1 MILFKRR
8 IWLEVDL
15 IHVIAFELM
24 FVIMFSQEEI
34 RLFHGDVSLLSNL
47 LDELDDQEMFTSNYK
62 LISIGA

>member
-1 MILFKRR
+1 M
-8 IWLEVDL
+8 
-15 IHVIAFELM
+15 IAFELM
-24 FVIMFSQEEI
+24 FVIMFFQEEI

>member
-1 MILFKRR
+1 MILFKLR

-24 FVIMFSQEEI
+24 FVIMFFQEEI

-62 LISIGA
+62 LINIGA